1 MTLWCFYHS
10 PTFKCSFFEQSQS
23 NNVQNAK
30 LNGFPLL
37 FPSMTKFAEYKI
49 TFAAYFVNF
58 WRQSSLFFFH
68 GSGRSS
74 TRRMRELQCKTG
86 TIWLV
91 LRFGVISKRETI
103 LYKFHKVC
111 AHLYSGT
118 HSLLALCCLYYNTLR
133 RYERLCIIHSPFST
147 VDPIC

>member
-1 MTLWCFYHS
+1 M
-10 PTFKCSFFEQSQS
+10 
-23 NNVQNAK
+23 
-30 LNGFPLL
+30 GFPFFSPLRQNLQNIKSLL
-37 FPSMTKFAEYKI
+37 PQNLSISGGK
-49 TFAAYFVNF
+49 AAC
-58 WRQSSLFFFH
+58 FFL

-86 TIWLV
+86 TIWLF

-118 HSLLALCCLYYNTLR
+118 HSLLPLCCLYYNTLR
-133 RYERLCIIHSPFST
+133 RYERLCIIHFST
-147 VDPIC
+147 VDLADSPAVFCFIFVMKH

>member
-37 FPSMTKFAEYKI
+37 FPSTTKFAEYKI
-49 TFAAYFVNF
+49 TFAAEFVNF
-58 WRQSSLFFFH
+58 WGQSSLFFPRV
-68 GSGRSS
+68 GSIIHKENARA
-74 TRRMRELQCKTG
+74 G

-118 HSLLALCCLYYNTLR
+118 HSLLPLCCLYYNTLR

>member
-1 MTLWCFYHS
+1 MWCLYHS

-37 FPSMTKFAEYKI
+37 FPSTTKFAEYKI
-49 TFAAYFVNF
+49 TFAADFCQF
-58 WRQSSLFFFH
+58 LEAKHR
-68 GSGRSS
+68 SGRSS

>member
-1 MTLWCFYHS
+1 M
-10 PTFKCSFFEQSQS
+10 E
-23 NNVQNAK
+23 AK
-30 LNGFPLL
+30 QP
-37 FPSMTKFAEYKI
+37 
-49 TFAAYFVNF
+49 V
-58 WRQSSLFFFH
+58 FFH

-118 HSLLALCCLYYNTLR
+118 HSLLPLCCLYYNTLR

-147 VDPIC
+147 VDPICYLETLMTRLGNSNSRGKGSSRFQLQTIIVETARTTGNAKNSDPKTCSYDAV